1 MREYKSVYC
10 FSSLYIYVIIL
21 LISTPLL
28 AVADV
33 DMYLDGKSEQGQFL
47 VGILLTGIYLFLT
60 LAAAVLLINLAARI
74 FTKKCVT
81 LSDSVICYEGKQ
93 ILLSQIR
100 EIIFFLPEISKTRS
114 RPHSV
119 TVWAS
124 KTDYFDIK
132 RPSLGLLIALKK
144 RCPQANFEIDDW
156 RQQTKEILL
165 LQGIT
170 TALAI
175 IATLFGWE

>member
-1 MREYKSVYC
+1 M
-10 FSSLYIYVIIL
+10 
-21 LISTPLL
+21 
-28 AVADV
+28 
-33 DMYLDGKSEQGQFL
+33 
-47 VGILLTGIYLFLT
+47 TGIYLFLT

-124 KTDYFDIK
+124 KTDYFAYQPDYADK
-132 RPSLGLLIALKK
+132 LFLMS
-144 RCPQANFEIDDW
+144 E
-156 RQQTKEILL
+156 L
-165 LQGIT
+165 LQQNGYRFVF
-170 TALAI
+170 AEELAD
-175 IATLFGWE
+175 